1 MQNPAHAKLHYFLD
15 SIFQEFHQRRFLNS
29 DPLQFVHRFKNPW
42 DQEAVALL
50 AALLAYGQVKQ
61 IQKSL
66 EIAFTKINQLAKS
79 PQSFVQK
86 LHFLDFQRKSTK
98 IFGDFIHRF
107 NCGNDLILLFRLL
120 NKSWSEFGSLGNHF
134 NSLLHRED
142 ESIERALSHLITTW
156 RNWIARESTLSFSY
170 LLTSPQDGSCCKRW
184 CMFLRWMGRKDSLDP
199 GLWTKNS
206 PILRESKSS
215 SSFLSAHQ
223 LIMPL
228 DTHTGR
234 ISQYLG
240 LTPRKSLNW
249 RAAMEVTQA
258 LKQLDPKD
266 PIRFDFALSRLG
278 ILEICQKK
286 YRQEICLKCQLLPV
300 CQFAQHSLNMRSSS
314 MPSQL

>member
-1 MQNPAHAKLHYFLD
+1 MQNATDARVCYFLD
-15 SIFQEFHQRRFLNS
+15 SIFQEFHQSRFLSS
-29 DPLQFVHRFKNPW
+29 DPLEFVHRFQNPW

-50 AALLAYGQVKQ
+50 ASVLAYGQVKQ

-66 EIAFTKINQLAKS
+66 EVVLSKINQLAKS
-79 PQSFVQK
+79 PHHFVQK
-86 LHFLDFQRKSTK
+86 MHLSAFQRKSEK
-98 IFGDFIHRF
+98 VFADFVHRF

-120 NKSWSEFGSLGNHF
+120 NKSWSEYGSLGNHF
-134 NSLLHRED
+134 NSFLHRED
-142 ESIERALSHLITTW
+142 QTIENALSHLIANW
-156 RNWIARESTLSFSY
+156 RNWIARESTPTFSY
-170 LLTSPQDGSCCKRW
+170 LLTSPKDGSCCKRW

-199 GLWTKNS
+199 GLWTEKS
-206 PILRESKSS
+206 PILSQPKST
-215 SSFLSAHQ
+215 SSFLGAHQ

-240 LTPRKSLNW
+240 FTSRKSLNW

-258 LKQLDPKD
+258 LKKLDPKD

-278 ILEICQKK
+278 ILEICQKR

-300 CQFAQHSLNMRSSS
+300 CQFAQHSLNMPLSS
-314 MPSQL
+314 MQSRL